1 MTPLRVLLVTYSFP
15 PVGGVGVLR
24 AASLARYLPSEELR
38 LDVLTTRN
46 ASAVGTDS
54 KLLQDIPSTVT
65 IHRTTTL
72 DLPFAL
78 KKWIKKLIGGE
89 KPAPTQAPATI
100 ATTSKPGLLKKSIQ
114 DILLPDPQ
122 ITWLP
127 VLKRAARRI
136 VKTQGIDLV
145 LITVPPFSCVL
156 LVAHLRKQFPHLP
169 IVVDFRDEWLS
180 TTIDLVSFS
189 RSDRAIQVARETEA
203 SAVANAT
210 AIVAVTEGARRETRN
225 RYPKEPDSKFHLIPN
240 GFDSKAVRASA
251 PRVESGL
258 QDRIVATYI
267 GSIYG
272 STEPTTLVQAMQSL
286 PPEVRSRFK
295 LRFIGRIEE
304 PRFRDALLKL
314 EDMVELKGFLPRHE
328 ALAAMNEADYA
339 LLITHD
345 PLNVSAKFYD
355 YIGACKPILATV
367 HPAGEV
373 RRLLEELRAGWWAD
387 SRNVESIRRLFLDAA
402 ARGKSLS
409 TEFQPNQD
417 KIAQYERKVL
427 AQRYA
432 SLLHSIAR
440 QQPEADSHVPVSDV
454 GGGG

>member
-24 AASLARYLPSEELR
+24 AASLARYLPSEDIR

-54 KLLQDIPSTVT
+54 KLLQDIPSAVT

-72 DLPFAL
+72 DLPFGL
-78 KKWIKKLIGGE
+78 KKWIKKLMSGTRS
-89 KPAPTQAPATI
+89 APTQAVAAA
-100 ATTSKPGLLKKSIQ
+100 ATTIKPGFLKRSIQ
-114 DILLPDPQ
+114 DLLLPDPQ
-122 ITWLP
+122 VTWLP
-127 VLKRAARRI
+127 VLIRAAKKI
-136 VKTQGIDLV
+136 VTTRGIDLV

-156 LVAHLRKQFPHLP
+156 LAARLRKQFPHLP
-169 IVVDFRDEWLS
+169 IVIDFRDEWLS

-189 RSDRAIQVARETEA
+189 RSDRAIQVARDAEA

-210 AIVAVTEGARRETRN
+210 AIVAVTEGARREIRN
-225 RYPKEPDSKFHLIPN
+225 RYPNEPDTKFHLVPN
-240 GFDSKAVRASA
+240 GFDGKAVGASA
-251 PRVESGL
+251 PRVESEW
-258 QDRIVATYI
+258 QNKIVATYI

-304 PRFRDALLKL
+304 SRFRDSLLEL
-314 EDMVELKGFLPRHE
+314 GDLVELKGFLPQHE
-328 ALAAMNEADYA
+328 ALAAINDADYA

-355 YIGACKPILATV
+355 YVGAGKPILAAV
-367 HPAGEV
+367 HPKGEV
-373 RRLLEELRAGWWAD
+373 RRLLEELHAGWWAD
-387 SRNVESIRRLFLDAA
+387 SRDVEGIQRLFLDAA

-409 TEFQPNQD
+409 TEFQPD
-417 KIAQYERKVL
+417 KERIAQYERKVL

-440 QQPEADSHVPVSDV
+440 QQRDANPQVASDV
-454 GGGG
+454 AAEVK

>member
-1 MTPLRVLLVTYSFP
+1 MAPLRVLLVTYSFP

-24 AASLARYLPSEELR
+24 AASLARYLPSEDIR

-54 KLLQDIPSTVT
+54 NLLKDIPPTVT

-72 DLPFAL
+72 DLPFGL
-78 KKWIKKLIGGE
+78 KKWIKRLISGA
-89 KPAPTQAPATI
+89 KPAPAKTTI
-100 ATTSKPGLLKKSIQ
+100 TASNKPGFLKRFIQ
-114 DILLPDPQ
+114 DLLLPDPQ

-127 VLKRAARRI
+127 ILNRAAKRI
-136 VKTQGIDLV
+136 VKGRSIDLV

-156 LVAHLRKQFPHLP
+156 LAAKLRKQFPHLT
-169 IVVDFRDEWLS
+169 IVIDFRDEWLS

-189 RSDRAIQVARETEA
+189 RSDRAIQVARDAEA
-203 SAVANAT
+203 SAVTNAT
-210 AIVAVTEGARRETRN
+210 AIVAVTEGARREMRN
-225 RYPKEPDSKFHLIPN
+225 RYPNEPDTKFHLVPN
-240 GFDSKAVRASA
+240 GFDGKALSTTV
-251 PRVESGL
+251 PPIESSRE
-258 QDRIVATYI
+258 DRIVATYI

-272 STEPTTLVQAMQSL
+272 STEPSALVQAVKAL
-286 PPEVRSRFK
+286 PPAVRARFK

-304 PRFRDALLKL
+304 PSFRDALLEL
-314 EDMVELKGFLPRHE
+314 GDLVELKGFLPQHE
-328 ALAAMNEADYA
+328 ALAAINEADYA

-355 YIGACKPILATV
+355 YIGAGKPILATV

-373 RRLLEELRAGWWAD
+373 RRLLEGLRAGWWAD
-387 SRNVESIRRLFLDAA
+387 SRDVEGIGQLFLNAA
-402 ARGKSLS
+402 ARGKSV
-409 TEFQPNQD
+409 TGDFCPDKE

-432 SLLHSIAR
+432 SLLHSIAPR
-440 QQPEADSHVPVSDV
+440 QRETDAQTAISGAALEVK
-454 GGGG
+454 